1 MLYRLAY
8 RLPNNGEDH
17 GKPIALEVAD
27 GWIRHFKE
35 SPHFG
40 MEHWIEESED
50 GMEWT
55 RRATM
60 PTLNEAAEVIRLRG
74 VMTKARRV
82 IAETFPPYSFPTP
95 LEHEEEARAVHGVL
109 VQIDAALAAD
119 PGPLVAAV
127 EQMATVLGERHADTC
142 QSLLLD
148 CDCKLGHR
156 QRNAL
161 AAYRAALKGEA

>member
-27 GWIRHFKE
+27 GWIRHFEE

-40 MEHWIEESED
+40 MDHWIEESED

-60 PTLNEAAEVIRLRG
+60 PTLNEAA
-74 VMTKARRV
+74 
-82 IAETFPPYSFPTP
+82 
-95 LEHEEEARAVHGVL
+95 
-109 VQIDAALAAD
+109 
-119 PGPLVAAV
+119 
-127 EQMATVLGERHADTC
+127 
-142 QSLLLD
+142 
-148 CDCKLGHR
+148 
-156 QRNAL
+156 
-161 AAYRAALKGEA
+161 AYRAAIKGEKV